1 MRDGIIEEYKETT
14 NSLRA
19 AAVKQREIITRAVAE
34 SRGLTYKEN
43 TEYNLLAADI
53 NALHHKLDAI
63 ARRVTTSEPTKQCA
77 DCRRCKAYA
86 PASEVEKRRA
96 LAAARHE
103 RQRRQHRRT
112 MTIITVGV
120 GIIFTAVFIGF
131 TALVLDFIDVVND
144 ANRGGNDMLYNEE
157 LREAADNEF
166 YL

>member
-1 MRDGIIEEYKETT
+1 
-14 NSLRA
+14 
-19 AAVKQREIITRAVAE
+19 
-34 SRGLTYKEN
+34 
-43 TEYNLLAADI
+43 
-53 NALHHKLDAI
+53 
-63 ARRVTTSEPTKQCA
+63 
-77 DCRRCKAYA
+77 
-86 PASEVEKRRA
+86 
-96 LAAARHE
+96 
-103 RQRRQHRRT
+103 